1 MSCADPDDA
10 AAAGRTASDGP
21 VAPSLLP
28 RGVAFRTL
36 GCKVNRV
43 ESETMAA
50 ELLGRGARIVDE
62 VEAGVVVVSTCT
74 VTGEADAKARK
85 AVRHALASPGEPV
98 VVITGCAAALN
109 PAAFA
114 SLGERVVVEPD
125 KSRVAGRV
133 AELLG
138 LSAVALSAGART
150 GEGFRTRALLK
161 VQDGCDAFCAY
172 CIVPYA
178 RGVPRAVPLGELA
191 DEAKALVAAGA
202 REIVLTGINIGR
214 YVDGEA
220 TLADVVGAVA
230 ASGVERL
237 RLSSIEP
244 LDLTPAFLEVLARTA
259 SFCPHLHV
267 PLQSG
272 SDAVLSAMGR
282 RYSAA
287 EYAERIAEARSALP
301 GLAVTTDVLCG
312 FPGES
317 DEDAEQTLLFCDSL
331 GFSWLHVFRYSARP
345 GTPAAA
351 MPAQVPHT
359 VTAARA
365 GRLRACAEHLR
376 VAHVARRLG
385 AFASVLVET
394 AEADGVGRGTTE
406 DYLRVSVPG
415 AASQLGNTLR
425 VRLAVDA
432 AGALTGVPE
441 PGA

>member
-1 MSCADPDDA
+1 M
-10 AAAGRTASDGP
+10 
-21 VAPSLLP
+21 
-28 RGVAFRTL
+28 AFRP
-36 GCKVNRV
+36 
-43 ESETMAA
+43 
-50 ELLGRGARIVDE
+50 
-62 VEAGVVVVSTCT
+62 
-74 VTGEADAKARK
+74 
-85 AVRHALASPGEPV
+85 SP
-98 VVITGCAAALN
+98 
-109 PAAFA
+109 
-114 SLGERVVVEPD
+114 S
-125 KSRVAGRV
+125 
-133 AELLG
+133 
-138 LSAVALSAGART
+138 SAGART

-214 YVDGEA
+214 YSDGEA

-365 GRLRACAEHLR
+365 GRLRACAERLACR
-376 VAHVARRLG
+376 ARRAAPWRLRQC
-385 AFASVLVET
+385 ARR
-394 AEADGVGRGTTE
+394 DGGSGRGRPR
-406 DYLRVSVPG
+406 DDRGLPSRVGSGCGVAAREHPQGAPG
-415 AASQLGNTLR
+415 GRRGRGVDGRARAGRVIESA
-425 VRLAVDA
+425 VRLRLFHA
-432 AGALTGVPE
+432 AGPTPANRS
-441 PGA
+441 

>member
-1 MSCADPDDA
+1 
-10 AAAGRTASDGP
+10 
-21 VAPSLLP
+21 
-28 RGVAFRTL
+28 
-36 GCKVNRV
+36 VNRV
-43 ESETMAA
+43 ESETIAA

-62 VEAGVVVVSTCT
+62 NEASVVVVSTCT

-85 AVRHALASPGEPV
+85 AVRHALAAPGAPV
-98 VVITGCAAALN
+98 VVVTGCAAILN
-109 PAAFA
+109 PAALA

-125 KSRVAGRV
+125 KSRVAGLV
-133 AELLG
+133 AELSG
-138 LSAVALSAGART
+138 GSAGAASAGART
-150 GEGFRTRALLK
+150 GDGFRTRALLK

-178 RGVPRAVPLGELA
+178 RGVPRAVPLDTVAAES
-191 DEAKALVAAGA
+191 KALVAAGA

-214 YVDGEA
+214 YADGGA
-220 TLADVVGAVA
+220 TLADVVETVA

-244 LDLTPAFLEVLARTA
+244 LDLTRAFLGVLARTT

-272 SDAVLSAMGR
+272 SDAILSAMGR
-282 RYSAA
+282 RYSVTR
-287 EYAERIAEARSALP
+287 YAERIAEARRALP

-317 DEDAEQTLLFCDSL
+317 DADAEETLLFCESI
-331 GFSWLHVFRYSARP
+331 GFSSLHVFRYSVRP
-345 GTPAAA
+345 GTPAAT
-351 MPAQVPHT
+351 MPGQVSPK

-365 GRLRACAEHLR
+365 ARLRACGERLR

-385 AFASVLVET
+385 SSACVLVET
-394 AEADGVGRGTTE
+394 AETDGVGRGTTE

-415 AASQLGNTLR
+415 AASRLGDTLR
-425 VRLAVDA
+425 VHLTVDA
-432 AGALTGVPE
+432 AGALSGVPE
-441 PGA
+441 QGAC